1 MKRDNSRQIIIK
13 IVMVLVTICVLFMTN
28 IFYNYFIKHRKE
40 AFTTT
45 TSTENSPSSDDSNES
60 NTNDN
65 NNNNNN
71 EADVTNN
78 SNNKTNNNN
87 TNVKPEP
94 NLAPSSVMY
103 PNQKSNKLSTTD
115 INQSDSDPNSFFKDW
130 SPYAKKWPCSMNVTG
145 TFTECGPDA
154 YNSCGCNRF

>member
-28 IFYNYFIKHRKE
+28 IFYNYFIKQRKE

-60 NTNDN
+60 NTNNDN
-65 NNNNNN
+65 
-71 EADVTNN
+71 D
-78 SNNKTNNNN
+78 NN

>member
-28 IFYNYFIKHRKE
+28 IFYNYFIKQRKE

-60 NTNDN
+60 NTNNDN
-65 NNNNNN
+65 
-71 EADVTNN
+71 D
-78 SNNKTNNNN
+78 NN

-130 SPYAKKWPCSMNVTG
+130 SPYAKK
-145 TFTECGPDA
+145 
-154 YNSCGCNRF
+154 

>member
-1 MKRDNSRQIIIK
+1 MKRDNSRQIIVK

-28 IFYNYFIKHRKE
+28 IFYNYFIKQRKE

-60 NTNDN
+60 NTNNDN
-65 NNNNNN
+65 
-71 EADVTNN
+71 D
-78 SNNKTNNNN
+78 NN

>member
-60 NTNDN
+60 NTNNDN
-65 NNNNNN
+65 
-71 EADVTNN
+71 D
-78 SNNKTNNNN
+78 NN